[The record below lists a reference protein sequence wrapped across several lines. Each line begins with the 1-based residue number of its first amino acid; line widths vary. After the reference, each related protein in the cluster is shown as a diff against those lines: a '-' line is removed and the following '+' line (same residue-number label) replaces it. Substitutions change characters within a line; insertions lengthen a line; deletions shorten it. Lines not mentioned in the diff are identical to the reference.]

1 VTSAHPPREHNPHV
15 WQYLDGNTVTSH
27 ITDGTPAT
35 PVDAD
40 GNPVEGGE
48 QQWQDKT
55 PETDPAGTDSST
67 SSSTAETP
75 SKSPEPSSPKPAPT
89 TEHPSESDQTTKS
102 TAPSTDGDGTAPK
115 TAPSRR
121 SAAKSK

>member
-1 VTSAHPPREHNPHV
+1 MTSSHPPREHNPHV
-15 WQYLDGNTVTSH
+15 WQDIQGNPVTSH
-27 ITDGTPAT
+27 ITDGTPAV
-35 PVDAD
+35 PVDAGGD
-40 GNPVEGGE
+40 PVVEE
-48 QQWQDKT
+48 VETWQET
-55 PETDPAGTDSST
+55 TDPDGTDSST
-67 SSSTAETP
+67 SSSTASKP

-89 TEHPSESDQTTKS
+89 TERHSESDQTTAS